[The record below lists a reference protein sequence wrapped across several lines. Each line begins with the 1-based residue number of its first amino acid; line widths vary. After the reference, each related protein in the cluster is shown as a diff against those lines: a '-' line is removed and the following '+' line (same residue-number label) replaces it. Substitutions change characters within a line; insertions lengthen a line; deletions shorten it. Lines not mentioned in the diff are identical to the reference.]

1 MRSRAGVVKYI
12 VIAENIARSEKN
24 GVNITDERCFFV
36 RLQKSPNAEER
47 RKKVEALKVRTFFSK
62 FLDNEN

>member
-24 GVNITDERCFFV
+24 GVNITDERCFLFDY
-36 RLQKSPNAEER
+36 RNHQMQRNEG
-47 RKKVEALKVRTFFSK
+47 KKWKH
-62 FLDNEN
+62 